1 MRQQQPPQ
9 EPKEPQET
17 QETQETQEPQE
28 PQELEQQCRLSFLTG
43 AGGREGLGS
52 IFRVQRRAEHLDAE
66 VVELSFLDEAGAVG
80 VERREHLLD
89 VFGSA
94 AVPGGGRRPRRR
106 RRRRPDVDLL
116 ARAAAHRSE
125 GRRIPRDR

>member
-1 MRQQQPPQ
+1 MRQQQPSQ

-17 QETQETQEPQE
+17 QETQE

-43 AGGREGLGS
+43 AGGREGPGS

-106 RRRRPDVDLL
+106 RRRRRDVDLL